1 MILTHLELRN
11 FRSYSE
17 LQLDFAEGLNL
28 ILGPNAVGKSNLAE
42 AIHYLSLARSW
53 RSQDDRLLIKDGCES
68 ALIRANVSEGGLTRQ
83 IEIEIARG
91 HKRIAINGKNV
102 RRISELSKLVN
113 VIVFAP
119 SDVGLF
125 VNSPGERRNFLDVAL
140 SKQSLDYFS
149 LISRYNRLLLERNAA
164 LKRSNVDLKVVE
176 VLTQQ
181 MIEVAEPLVKLRHM
195 RPLLD
200 GGFIYIAQPPLYK
213 IDYKGS
219 PYYAY
224 NDAQL
229 EVLKRDLQLK
239 AGYPFQRYKGLGEM
253 DAQQLWETTMDPK
266 ARKMIRITVED
277 AAQAEKAFTD
287 LMILV
292 LTSLGYGK
300 MSYAKDTDLPDGRH
314 YDGYRLT
321 KRGAK
326 GVTTVKVT
334 PKNGKLVAVR
344 AVEGDED
351 LLVITQQGIVIRTP
365 LSEVKIAGRNTQG
378 VKVIALEDKQRVAS
392 ISIVPH
398 GENRL
403 RFRDRH
409 KDSFVRVES
418 IMKAVRDL
426 I

>member
-195 RPLLD
+195 YVNELNR
-200 GGFIYIAQPPLYK
+200 
-213 IDYKGS
+213 
-219 PYYAY
+219 
-224 NDAQL
+224 
-229 EVLKRDLQLK
+229 V
-239 AGYPFQRYKGLGEM
+239 
-253 DAQQLWETTMDPK
+253 
-266 ARKMIRITVED
+266 
-277 AAQAEKAFTD
+277 
-287 LMILV
+287 
-292 LTSLGYGK
+292 
-300 MSYAKDTDLPDGRH
+300 LPDLIHELRDPASQASIVYH
-314 YDGYRLT
+314 PFVKDDGAFAKTARQAFKEALESDLLHRSTSIGPHREDFQFRL
-321 KRGAK
+321 
-326 GVTTVKVT
+326 
-334 PKNGKLVAVR
+334 NGKNVADY
-344 AVEGDED
+344 GS
-351 LLVITQQGIVIRTP
+351 Q
-365 LSEVKIAGRNTQG
+365 
-378 VKVIALEDKQRVAS
+378 
-392 ISIVPH
+392 

-403 RFRDRH
+403 AVLSLKLAPYFLIEDADKKPICVLDDATSELDPAH
-409 KDSFVRVES
+409 QKALVNFAKEKLHQVFITATTLEIEGAS
-418 IMKAVRDL
+418 IIDVSANKAIRRK
-426 I
+426 